1 MDEMSSDKEKILRT
15 LKFLVKLKCLLS
27 GRSKLEVSQDLKR
40 RVEEM
45 NQGYL
50 VRRNSNILVI
60 KFTLLVN
67 CD

>member
-1 MDEMSSDKEKILRT
+1 MDEMSSDKEKIVRT
-15 LKFLVKLKCLLS
+15 LKFVAKLKVILS
-27 GRSKLEVSQDLKR
+27 GRSLLEVSQDLRR

-50 VRRNSNILVI
+50 VRRSKNQLVI
-60 KFTLLVN
+60 KFTLLIN

>member
-1 MDEMSSDKEKILRT
+1 MDEMASDKEKILRS
-15 LKFLVKLKCLLS
+15 LKFVAKLKVILS
-27 GRSKLEVSQDLKR
+27 GRSLLEVSQDLRR

-50 VRRNSNILVI
+50 VRRNSNMLVI

>member
-1 MDEMSSDKEKILRT
+1 MDEMSSDKEKIVRT
-15 LKFLVKLKCLLS
+15 LKFLAKLKVILS
-27 GRSKLEVSQDLKR
+27 GRSLLEVSQDLRR

-50 VRRNSNILVI
+50 VRRNSNMLVI

>member
-1 MDEMSSDKEKILRT
+1 MSERQKLIRFFKS
-15 LKFLVKLKCLLS
+15 VAKLKVILS
-27 GRSKLEVSQDLKR
+27 GRSLLEVSQDLRR

-50 VRRNSNILVI
+50 VRRSKNQLAI
-60 KFTLLVN
+60 KFTLLIN